1 MSTSLKDFFASK
13 NRQLPSEAYGILRT
27 FFNNNETGFKKAMS
41 EIWPMLRTS
50 SLQVKHADKTPAEFA
65 TAIVCDYVAYQKQQ
79 LQRQTRLPVAFTPI
93 PTTVAQVPTTTSG
106 FTSASQLLRASN
118 TTAAAA
124 ATALSTSAPTTAATA
139 APAAASANTATTST
153 ATPLTPSAG
162 IKRTHTVQL
171 TTAPAPSTS
180 RAVNV
185 NNNNTSSSSS
195 SPPALSM
202 E

>member
-1 MSTSLKDFFASK
+1 MSTNSLKDFFASK

-93 PTTVAQVPTTTSG
+93 PTSAVAQVPSTTSG

-139 APAAASANTATTST
+139 ASANTAITST

-162 IKRTHTVQL
+162 IKRTHTAQL